1 MHFINKVKN
10 DFETNSR
17 GKQPEGRD
25 TTINNRKTN
34 AQSTVLSKQN
44 SLFDIKDRL
53 NVLLIMVDAASR
65 VNSLRHLPKTH

>member
-44 SLFDIKDRL
+44 SLFDI
-53 NVLLIMVDAASR
+53 
-65 VNSLRHLPKTH
+65 